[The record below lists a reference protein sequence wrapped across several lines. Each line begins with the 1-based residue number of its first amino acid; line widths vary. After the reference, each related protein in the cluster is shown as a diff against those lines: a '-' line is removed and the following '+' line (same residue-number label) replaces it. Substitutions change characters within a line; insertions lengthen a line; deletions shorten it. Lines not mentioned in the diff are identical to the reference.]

1 MFDLHVFSIYI
12 VLLEQLVQNTPMKW
26 TEFETCKHMRIYAH
40 TQKGYEQEIAFNS
53 TPQYLQQKQQILL
66 IIQEKVWTMDT
77 Q

>member
-12 VLLEQLVQNTPMKW
+12 VLLEQLVQDTRMEW
-26 TEFETCKHMRIYAH
+26 TEFETRKHMRIYAH
-40 TQKGYEQEIAFNS
+40 TQKGYEQQITFTN
-53 TPQYLQQKQQILL
+53 TLQCLQQKQQILL